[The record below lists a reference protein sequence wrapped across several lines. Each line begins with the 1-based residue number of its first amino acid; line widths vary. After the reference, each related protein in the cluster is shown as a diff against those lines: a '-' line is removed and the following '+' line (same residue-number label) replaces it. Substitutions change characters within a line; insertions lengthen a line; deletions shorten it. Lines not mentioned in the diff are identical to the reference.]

1 MKIKREN
8 YGWLFATVLLA
19 VLLAL
24 SIYLGVSG
32 WYFKTDISY
41 TTDLQLG
48 KNVQIA
54 VKKNEASSVSMNIDG
69 SYLSGDRLPQIISV
83 KNSEDDSS
91 VYMRAKIFIYSG
103 DNQTL
108 KMDMVE
114 TVNWK
119 YDDGDGYYY
128 FDDLLTMQ
136 NKVALCSHIIIDKE
150 THLNTDTKY
159 ILTIV
164 VETLGSDEDVVKL
177 WGKNPIQNDLE
188 IV

>member
-19 VLLAL
+19 MLLAL

-32 WYFKTDISY
+32 WYFKTDVSY

-48 KNVQIA
+48 KNVQMS
-54 VKKNEASSVSMNIDG
+54 VNKNEATSISMNIDG
-69 SYLSGDRLPQIISV
+69 SFLSGDRIPQIVSV
-83 KNSEDDSS
+83 KNDDESS
-91 VYMRAKIFIYSG
+91 VYLRAKIFIYSG

-119 YDDGDGYYY
+119 FDESDGYYY

-150 THLNTDTKY
+150 THLQTNTKY
-159 ILTIV
+159 IFTIV
-164 VETLGSDEDVVKL
+164 VETLGGEEDVVKL
-177 WGKNPIQNDLE
+177 WGKNPVEQ
-188 IV
+188 V